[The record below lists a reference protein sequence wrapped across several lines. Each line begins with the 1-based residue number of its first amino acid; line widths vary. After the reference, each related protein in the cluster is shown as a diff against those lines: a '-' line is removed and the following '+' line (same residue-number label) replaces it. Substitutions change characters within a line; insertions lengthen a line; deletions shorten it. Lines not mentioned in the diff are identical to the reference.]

1 MKTLFIRNLPFD
13 TSETELR
20 KAFEC
25 YGKVQRC
32 SIAKNR
38 ETGESRGFGFVDI
51 EDGGAPKAIAE
62 MNGKMFSNRSIVVQE
77 SEPRNRPAGA
87 GPSGGGGGG
96 GSTSSAPRAPGGG
109 GGAGSG
115 PRPPQSRPGGT
126 GGPPR
131 PGGGGPQRVAG
142 TPNNRTAYPM
152 SRTASRPGMGGDP
165 NKHFGPDA
173 APAAERFKAYRERP
187 KDRLTPYKREHF
199 DFRESLEE
207 GEGGP
212 KKPGV
217 DDENVSAP
225 MSIDDIANADTGDT
239 SQVDDTQP
247 DGDDEDDENR

>member
-51 EDGGAPKAIAE
+51 EDGGAAKAIAE

-77 SEPRNRPAGA
+77 SEPRNRPAGGA
-87 GPSGGGGGG
+87 PSSGGGG
-96 GSTSSAPRAPGGG
+96 SASSAPRPSGGPGGG
-109 GGAGSG
+109 A
-115 PRPPQSRPGGT
+115 RPPQSRPGGSNNNS
-126 GGPPR
+126 GPLR
-131 PGGGGPQRVAG
+131 PGGQQRTAG
-142 TPNNRTAYPM
+142 APNSRTAYPM

-173 APAAERFKAYRERP
+173 APAAERFKQYRERP

-199 DFRESLEE
+199 DFRESLDES
-207 GEGGP
+207 EGGP

-239 SQVDDTQP
+239 SQVDDTQY